1 MLACPNTARRR
12 APLVLSPMR
21 FTIDALDTE
30 ESGFTHRFQA
40 TVETMVLGR
49 NALKHWA
56 RTTAA

>member
-1 MLACPNTARRR
+1 
-12 APLVLSPMR
+12 MR